1 MRRVVGEHE
10 RLRALVDG
18 VDPAAEVAAIGS
30 SMLERQSMAEL
41 TAAGKTKTLSYQVF

>member
-1 MRRVVGEHE
+1 MRRVVDERE

-18 VDPAAEVAAIGS
+18 ADPAAEVAAIGS

-41 TAAGKTKTLSYQVF
+41 MVAGENEKS